1 MSPVEIPELN
11 VMSQVDRLGKL
22 HAPFGEDVVV
32 LLKFDGTEAVNELFE
47 FTVEAMTGT
56 EGLDLDSAIGKHCT
70 VELKSIAHGPR
81 YFDGLLTEVRAL
93 GLLEGGLGYRMT
105 LRPWLWLLDQRKNQR
120 IFHDVTAQDII
131 QVILAEHGFNADIS
145 ASGLPTLEYTV
156 QYGESDL
163 AFIRRLMERFGL
175 NFYFV
180 HKNGSHDLKI
190 NDGSFDA
197 TIPGDARVV
206 LTSTG
211 QHLGN
216 EEHFVNWS
224 CDRRIT
230 AGRVKLTDY
239 NFKTPS
245 AAMDVDQT
253 GTAGYDHN
261 TIESYEYPGGYLN
274 NGAGRATVQLRLKQV
289 RGADNRHHAEGDA
302 MTLAAGMVVK
312 LQSDDDALD
321 GKSFV
326 ALGCT
331 HAFVAESYAS
341 GASGGG
347 AGEDSYR
354 GSYEFSP
361 KDQPV
366 VPPRV
371 TPRAVMNGPHVA
383 VVTGSGEIDSDE
395 FGRIIVRF
403 PWDTDGTMSM
413 RCRVLQPWAGASFGN
428 IFIPR
433 VGMEVVVEFLDGDP
447 DYPVV
452 VGCLYNGENAPPYG
466 LPGKQ
471 NIAGIKSSSVG
482 GGGGYNEFVLDDTGG
497 SELIRT
503 HAQYDME
510 TTVENDERRTV
521 KNNRTTEIDVNDTRT
536 VKGDDKED
544 ITGTM
549 KTSVS
554 QSKQTDV
561 GTTYDITAVSHF
573 HVKVGQCELMMDGM
587 QIVLSIGPS
596 KVTLNMGQLSVEST
610 AVSITGSASLETKGG
625 ATAQHT
631 AGGPMVIQAAIV
643 NIN

>member
-1 MSPVEIPELN
+1 MSPVVISEMQ
-11 VMSQVDRLGKL
+11 VMSQADRLGKL
-22 HAPFGEDVVV
+22 HTPFGEDVVV

-47 FTVEAMTGT
+47 FTVEAMTGK

-70 VELKSIAHGPR
+70 IELKSIAHGPR

-93 GLLEGGLGYRMT
+93 GFLEGGLGYRLT
-105 LRPWLWLLDQRKNQR
+105 LRPWLWLLDQRRNQR
-120 IFHDVTAQDII
+120 IFHDKTAQDII
-131 QVILAEHGFNADIS
+131 QTILAEHGFNADIT
-145 ASGLPTLEYTV
+145 ASGLPQLEYTV

-180 HKNGSHDLKI
+180 HGNGSHDLKI
-190 NDGSFDA
+190 NDGSFD
-197 TIPGDARVV
+197 TPIPGDERVV

-216 EEHFVNWS
+216 EEHFDNWS
-224 CDRRIT
+224 FDRRIT
-230 AGRVKLTDY
+230 TGRVKLADY
-239 NFKTPS
+239 NFKTPA
-245 AAMDVDQT
+245 AAMGADQS
-253 GTAGYDHN
+253 GTASYDHHDL
-261 TIESYEYPGGYLN
+261 ESYEYPGGYLD
-274 NGAGRATVQLRLKQV
+274 NGAGKTVAQLRLKQV
-289 RGADNRHHAEGDA
+289 RGADNRHRSEGDA
-302 MTLAAGMVVK
+302 MSLAAGMVVK
-312 LQSDDDALD
+312 LKSEDDALD

-331 HAFVAESYAS
+331 HSFVAESYSTGGS
-341 GASGGG
+341 GGGG

-354 GSYEFSP
+354 GTYEFSP

-371 TPRAVMNGPHVA
+371 TARAVMSGPHVA

-395 FGRIIVRF
+395 FGRITVRF
-403 PWDTDGTMSM
+403 PWDSDGAMSM

-447 DYPVV
+447 DQPLVI
-452 VGCLYNGENAPPYG
+452 GCLYNGQNAPPYG

-471 NIAGIKSSSVG
+471 NIAGIKSNSV
-482 GGGGYNEFVLDDTGG
+482 GGGGYNEFILDDTGG

-503 HAQYDME
+503 HAQYDLE

-536 VKGDDKED
+536 VKGNDKED

-549 KTSVS
+549 ETTVS

-561 GTTYDITAVSHF
+561 STTYDITAVSHF
-573 HVKVGQCELMMDGM
+573 HVKVGQCELMMDGT

-610 AVSITGSASLETKGG
+610 AISITGSASLETKGG